1 MPETDLFPFF
11 FFQNF
16 CLGVNEALYL
26 PFYMR
31 PDRVQYT
38 NIYLPP
44 RKLIG
49 LTRREPWQLNG
60 AVLHLS
66 PQQKL
71 PSASRLEAATVWAPG
86 RKVVPLH
93 YMADRFSRLSTLNSQ
108 GRIFWGQFEQ
118 KSEIGYRIFLNCYHL
133 QPKEH
138 DSRSGNLPRS
148 DPSTRKA
155 LTYWSESRGG
165 RHEGQELEDG
175 AEVEGWEC
183 WIWFISR
190 RGIPSAVCNC
200 TVGLYREDKTQ
211 IFLKPYMKGK
221 R

>member
-1 MPETDLFPFF
+1 
-11 FFQNF
+11 
-16 CLGVNEALYL
+16 
-26 PFYMR
+26 MR
-31 PDRVQYT
+31 PDRAQYT

-93 YMADRFSRLSTLNSQ
+93 YMADRFSKLSTLNSQ

-133 QPKEH
+133 PPKEH

-155 LTYWSESRGG
+155 LTYWSDPEEAVMKVRNWKMGLRWRAENAESGSSQGEEFLLQSVTAQWVFTEKTKPKSFWSHTWRARDN
-165 RHEGQELEDG
+165 RH
-175 AEVEGWEC
+175 
-183 WIWFISR
+183 
-190 RGIPSAVCNC
+190 
-200 TVGLYREDKTQ
+200 K
-211 IFLKPYMKGK
+211 LK
-221 R
+221 